1 MAATL
6 VEKIIRRASDAPEA
20 CPGDHVRIRP
30 DALLTHDN
38 SAAVI
43 TKFEG
48 LFPPGVDP
56 EVADAGVCLIALD
69 HDVQNHSPENLAK
82 YARIER
88 FASRHGIEFHRAGAG
103 IGHQL
108 MLERDR
114 VRPGA
119 LCVASDSHANIYGAL
134 GALGAPVVR
143 TDAAAIWATGGTW
156 WRVPRTV
163 RVELTGELPA
173 DATAKDVIVT
183 LCGRFHREALN
194 AAVEFG
200 GPGLQTLDVA
210 GRMTIANMTTEWG
223 AVACAMEP
231 DDRVAA
237 WLRGRGARPRAD
249 DALAPD
255 EGASYATTIELDLST
270 VTPCVTGPNTVS
282 AARPVYELA
291 AERIRIDKAYLLSCV
306 NARPE
311 DLRVAARV
319 ARGRRVAPH
328 VELYVAAASASAE
341 AVARETGDWHTLLDA
356 GAIPLPPG
364 CGPCIGLGAG
374 TVEPGEVAISATNR
388 NYPGRMGSR
397 EASVYLASPAV
408 VVASA
413 IEGFITGPGETPSR
427 RLAAKVMHHDDTNAR
442 SADALSAP
450 APGGAGVIAG
460 RAVRIPEADV
470 STDQIFAGRWTYREG
485 LTPSDMA
492 SVVFENLDSTL
503 ASALRPGDILMAG
516 ENFGT
521 GSSREQAATALLAA
535 GVHAVICVS
544 VSGTY
549 LRNAINNGLLCLECP
564 AIAPHLGRMREQRG
578 RVGGDVRLDLAAGS
592 VRIDEEVFSIS
603 PPSEFVRGIIDAG
616 GLEPMVRTRLARDLA
631 ESNA

>member
-1 MAATL
+1 
-6 VEKIIRRASDAPEA
+6 
-20 CPGDHVRIRP
+20 
-30 DALLTHDN
+30 
-38 SAAVI
+38 
-43 TKFEG
+43 
-48 LFPPGVDP
+48 
-56 EVADAGVCLIALD
+56 
-69 HDVQNHSPENLAK
+69 
-82 YARIER
+82 
-88 FASRHGIEFHRAGAG
+88 
-103 IGHQL
+103 
-108 MLERDR
+108 
-114 VRPGA
+114 
-119 LCVASDSHANIYGAL
+119 
-134 GALGAPVVR
+134 
-143 TDAAAIWATGGTW
+143 
-156 WRVPRTV
+156 
-163 RVELTGELPA
+163 
-173 DATAKDVIVT
+173 VT
-183 LCGRFHREALN
+183 LCGRFRREALN

-200 GPGLQTLDVA
+200 GRGLRTLHVA

-282 AARPVYELA
+282 AARPVCELA

-427 RLAAKVMHHDDTNAR
+427 RLAAKVMHHEDTNAP
-442 SADALSAP
+442 SVDALIAP
-450 APGGAGVIAG
+450 VQKEAGVIAG

-492 SVVFENLDSTL
+492 SVVFENLDTTL
-503 ASALRPGDILMAG
+503 ASALRPGDILLAG

-535 GVHAVICVS
+535 GVRAVICVS

-564 AIAPHLGRMREQRG
+564 AIAAHLGQMREQRG